1 MVLVLLLLLMLLLM
15 LMLMLHFF
23 LCCLSQV
30 HLQENPF
37 LHNLFDFSPLDA
49 RPDKLSAQEKR
60 AFRSPCSAAS
70 KARSQA
76 RKSQR
81 SYKGGSSAAEW

>member
-1 MVLVLLLLLMLLLM
+1 MICRCWCELLLTALSAVICLLP
-15 LMLMLHFF
+15 H
-23 LCCLSQV
+23 LSGPQV

-37 LHNLFDFSPLDA
+37 LHNLFDFSPLNA

-76 RKSQR
+76 RRSQR
-81 SYKGGSSAAEW
+81 SFKGGSSAADW